1 MDIPKLRLLFL
12 QSEIEK
18 AKERIAQYEMIFDTD
33 EIKDLSLRRLIANK
47 QREVII
53 LEDLLKG
60 KRNE

>member
-18 AKERIAQYEMIFDTD
+18 AKERIAQYEMIFDLD
-33 EIKDLSLRRLIANK
+33 EIKDLSLRRLIATK
-47 QREVII
+47 QREVKI
-53 LEDLLKG
+53 LEELLKG